1 MREQERKDNLTALI
15 EYLEKVQAEIEAGK
29 L

>member
-1 MREQERKDNLTALI
+1 MSEQERKDNLTQRI
-15 EYLEKVQAEIEAGK
+15 QYLEKVQADIEAGK

>member
-15 EYLEKVQAEIEAGK
+15 EYLEKVQTEIEAGRI
-29 L
+29 